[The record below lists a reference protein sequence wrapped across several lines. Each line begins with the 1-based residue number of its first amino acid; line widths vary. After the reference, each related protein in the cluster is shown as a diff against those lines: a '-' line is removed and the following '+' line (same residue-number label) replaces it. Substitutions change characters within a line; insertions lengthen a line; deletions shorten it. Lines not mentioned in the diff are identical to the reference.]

1 MESTLTPLPGC
12 PKDGV
17 HLWVP
22 MASGFATRRWAS
34 RRWGLLSAFALW
46 AFAAHGHNLLMDE
59 VVSARPLLRGERVPY
74 RNFALQQYENYPNHT
89 SPYTDTPT
97 GRYDSFGN
105 FLMTGYDLYKWEE
118 NRAPGL
124 KYGSDIFKHTP
135 GNWRSTFDQRVAAI
149 DGWGNWGFH
158 FMVGDGLI
166 ARFTPLTL
174 YKTDFNGVRFDL
186 STPHLKLTTVA
197 SRAERPMGYM
207 WDLRQSG
214 ESFMLWLHRAD
225 DSTLLLGNRAQADI
239 GALHLGLNWVNH
251 HIYQSTQTTG
261 NSLKGRLKPD
271 HPLMDWIIVRFKDDS
286 PADGVG
292 GAAVQDVQL
301 VVNGEVRPDL
311 VPRIISH
318 QANPSLQVGS
328 TSAITGK
335 FEPSIYNYFSAGN
348 AATPYVNEYYYRGR
362 EIPLFADYFLR
373 IDQEDGIDVS
383 KQGNVPGLL
392 STYAVESPE
401 ALLRADGER
410 EVVFLFDLSA
420 EPAIE
425 SVALECVVGND
436 YYVEVATLYFKS
448 AFANSYPNR
457 FTATYYQDL
466 ARSRG
471 NVQDLSNLKRRRFE
485 IGENTGHF
493 VYSADLHLELP
504 GLEIAGEYA
513 RSSVYSRYPAEIDES
528 PAFDDAPRFADRGS
542 AYFLNAV
549 HNFERGLVGGELFS
563 INPGFSTEFRSYLH
577 WESPLRLGHL
587 SGTLNDYM
595 YWKTVDDNDDGDHF
609 TDINYGALLGF
620 NTTNVG
626 TDVDGVF
633 LDRDEDHDGIPDTN
647 RDLDRIPDY
656 EEPFLMFDIEPN
668 DYFYG
673 LDRNNNDEPDR
684 REDDSDVDYPYDYD
698 ERGFHLFS
706 QWQLTPHWYLSV
718 GHYSVKEVAGTG
730 RNRSTYGLV
739 GYRRQGLGWLRRIFF
754 ENNSRKVE
762 DDIADEYMEY
772 NDDAGPRNT
781 TWSRGIVYLP
791 SLREGEGLVKF
802 LRIDFIPDLLF
813 YQDSFVNAS
822 NLEGRARLWSGL
834 EVVQKFRLRFNWQ
847 QGGELRS
854 GLFQRDRR
862 LDFWTSV
869 TRIQHPFQWGKLL
882 FTPQYKFMLLRLE
895 DRERQVRLRS
905 ELRSIPIL
913 RLEYALSPRTT
924 LRAGV
929 QGFGSLPYRRRDD
942 TSERKSFEQRTLFLT
957 LTNSTSY
964 FGYDLVTIVGF
975 ARDKQKFDSAYKD
988 YRNFETHEFFV
999 RALVGFTEFGQLL

>member
-1 MESTLTPLPGC
+1 M
-12 PKDGV
+12 V
-17 HLWVP
+17 
-22 MASGFATRRWAS
+22 SGFATRYWAS
-34 RRWGLLSAFALW
+34 IRWSLLAALALW
-46 AFAAHGHNLLMDE
+46 GFPAYAQNLPLDE
-59 VVSARPLLRGERVPY
+59 VFPARPFLRGERVPY
-74 RNFALQQYENYPNHT
+74 RNLAFQQYENYPNHT
-89 SPYTDTPT
+89 TPYTDSPT
-97 GRYDSFGN
+97 GYYDSFGN
-105 FLMTGYDLYKWEE
+105 FLLTGYDLFRWEE
-118 NRAPGL
+118 TRREGL
-124 KYGSDIFKHTP
+124 KFGSDIFKTIP
-135 GNWRSTFDQRVAAI
+135 GPWLSVFDLRVAAI
-149 DGWGNWGFH
+149 DGYGDWGFH
-158 FMVGDGLI
+158 MMAGDGVI

-174 YKTDFNGVRFDL
+174 YKVDFNGVRFDL

-207 WDLRQSG
+207 RDLRQSG
-214 ESFMLWLHRAD
+214 ESFMLWRHRAD
-225 DSTLLLGNRAQADI
+225 DSTLLLGSRAQADL

-292 GAAVQDVQL
+292 GAAVQEVVL

-328 TSAITGK
+328 TSALTGK
-335 FEPSIYNYFSAGN
+335 FQAVNYTYFSAGS

-373 IDQEDGIDVS
+373 IDHEDGLDVS
-383 KQGNVPGLL
+383 GQGNLPGLL
-392 STYAVESPE
+392 STYAVESPQ

-410 EVVFLFDLSA
+410 ELVFLFDLST

-425 SVALECVVGND
+425 SVALEGVVGND
-436 YYVEVATLYFKS
+436 YHVEVATLYFKS
-448 AFANSYPNR
+448 AFASSYYDK
-457 FTATYYQDL
+457 FTANYYQDL
-466 ARSRG
+466 AHSRG
-471 NVQDLSNLKRRRFE
+471 NVQDLSNLKRRRFD

-513 RSSVYSRYPAEIDES
+513 RSSVYSRYPAEIDNSPVFDES
-528 PAFDDAPRFADRGS
+528 PRFADRGS

-549 HNFERGLVGGELFS
+549 RNFERGLVGGELFS

-609 TDINYGALLGF
+609 TDINYGALLGY
-620 NTTNVG
+620 NSTNVG

-633 LDRDEDHDGIPDTN
+633 LDQDEDHDGIPDTN

-656 EEPFLMFDIEPN
+656 EEPFLMFDVEPN
-668 DYFYG
+668 DYAYG

-684 REDDSDVDYPYDYD
+684 REDDSEVDYPYDYD

-706 QWQLTPHWYLSV
+706 QWHLTPYWYLSV
-718 GHYSVKEVAGTG
+718 GHYSVKEIAGTG
-730 RNRSTYGLV
+730 RSRSTYGLV
-739 GYRRQGLGWLRRIFF
+739 GYRRQGSGWLRRVFF

-762 DDIADEYMEY
+762 DDIADEFMDFQ
-772 NDDAGPRNT
+772 DDAGDRNT
-781 TWSRGIVYLP
+781 IFEGRGIVFMP
-791 SLREGEGLVKF
+791 RGPRGQGVVKF
-802 LRIDFIPDLLF
+802 LKVDFVPDLLF

-822 NLEGRARLWSGL
+822 NLEGRVRLWSDL
-834 EVVQKFRLRFNWQ
+834 DVVQKIRLRFNWQ

-854 GLFQRDRR
+854 GRFQRDRR

-869 TRIQHPFQWGKLL
+869 TRIQHPFHWGKLL

-924 LRAGV
+924 LRAGM
-929 QGFGSLPYRRRDD
+929 QGFGPLPYRRRDD
-942 TSERKSFEQRTLFLT
+942 TSERKSFEQHTSFLS
-957 LTNSTSY
+957 LINTSAY
-964 FGYDLVTIVGF
+964 FGYELVTLMGV
-975 ARDKQKFDSAYKD
+975 AKDTQKFDTKFRD
-988 YRNFETHEFFV
+988 QRNFKTLEFFV
-999 RALVGFTEFGQLL
+999 RAFIGFSGFGPAI